1 MKRWWLKYYKMV
13 RDIKELG
20 ISDEAFDEFCNAIEF
35 TCDDYGINY
44 MGLYV
49 AKPEYYDAFAA
60 YGIETAIL
68 TDSSSA
74 PLVTLAL
81 DADDYVKEFE
91 PITQSDVDLAL
102 SEYSIE
108 GD

>member
-1 MKRWWLKYYKMV
+1 MTRWWITYYKMV
-13 RDIKELG
+13 RDIKDLG
-20 ISDEAFDEFCNAIEF
+20 ISDEAFDEFCNAIES

-68 TDSSSA
+68 TDSSSI

-81 DADDYVKEFE
+81 DDNDYVGEFE
-91 PITQSDVDLAL
+91 PITQADVDSAL

-108 GD
+108 RI